1 MFGLGNGFQTSVF
14 LRSLGI
20 GVLFGGLY
28 DLFRLLRA
36 LGRNTIVEVIFQD
49 LLFASICAIGTFLF
63 LLNDN
68 FGQIRFYLLA
78 GEGIGFLSFC
88 MLPFSRFLLRLRS
101 RRKRE
106 KNAFSEK
113 ENLSEDKKTIAK

>member
-78 GEGIGFLSFC
+78 GEGIGFLIFS

-106 KNAFSEK
+106 KNAFSKK